1 MTIYEKLNKARKA
14 LSAAGLKKSGK
25 NKFADYDYFEL
36 GDFLPTI
43 VALEDELKF
52 TCVVSFDADLA
63 TLRIVDGEKP
73 DSQITFTSPMSEANL
88 KGMHAVQNLG
98 AVQTYLRRYLYV
110 NAFEIV
116 DADPIDR
123 TATKPEPK
131 APEKTNQNTQ
141 SAKPETK
148 TAPTSKITDAQ
159 FKELAKACQA
169 WGPEQEKQEQARLKT
184 LYQRHG
190 YKSARDIDEKDYAA
204 IYREFTEYGLPEGM
218 ESEGA

>member
-63 TLRIVDGEKP
+63 TLRIIDGEKT

-131 APEKTNQNTQ
+131 PVEKTPP
-141 SAKPETK
+141 AKPETK
-148 TAPTSKITDAQ
+148 TAPSSKITDAQ

-169 WGPEQEKQEQARLKT
+169 WGPEQEKQEQARLKA
-184 LYQRHG
+184 LYQRYG
-190 YKSARDIDEKDYAA
+190 YASARDIDAKDYAA
-204 IYREFTEYGLPEGM
+204 IYREFTEYGLPAGM
-218 ESEGA
+218 ESEEP